1 MLRPRR
7 WAVPRRLWR
16 AVQGALLAGGA
27 ARCDAF
33 ATSPDGAA
41 ARTLSGVIVSGPP
54 DPGWPDGGGRLA
66 FRVGLDAASAERL
79 RTQELFVRIARDT
92 PLRVRAGARFTPGT
106 PADLRPGA
114 AVRVAHTS
122 AMLRSDPPQVIATD
136 VEVRP
141 ATP

>member
-1 MLRPRR
+1 VR
-7 WAVPRRLWR
+7 
-16 AVQGALLAGGA
+16 GALLAGGA
-27 ARCDAF
+27 AGCDAF

-54 DPGWPDGGGRLA
+54 NAGRPGGGGSLA
-66 FRVGLDAASAERL
+66 FRVGLDAAGAERL
-79 RTQELFVRIARDT
+79 RTRELFVRVTRDT
-92 PLRVRAGARFTPGT
+92 QLRVRSGARFTPGT

-114 AVRVAHTS
+114 AVRVAHTG
-122 AMLRSDPPQVIATD
+122 AMLRSDPPQIIATD